1 MTHRPLI
8 ALVVTAGLAACTQF
22 PDLDRTISPE
32 LAGADYPAL
41 VPLAPVLASATS
53 GQVDTRQTRK
63 QLEARVARLRV
74 RAARLRGSVLTEREK
89 QRLDEG
95 LQ

>member
-1 MTHRPLI
+1 M
-8 ALVVTAGLAACTQF
+8 
-22 PDLDRTISPE
+22 
-32 LAGADYPAL
+32 AGADYPAL